1 MSEKID
7 RHKEKLNKAIGLEI
21 TAMFEKILDYAEVAV
36 PNQEQYKKLRSKVLR
51 VGNNCIRNIS
61 KEIQSRYNVKYEPPA
76 ETVIEIV
83 KSSFADKG

>member
-1 MSEKID
+1 MVERID
-7 RHKEKLNKAIGLEI
+7 RHKEKLNRAIADEI

-61 KEIQSRYNVKYEPPA
+61 KEIQSRYSVKYEAPA
-76 ETVIEIV
+76 ETIIEVV
-83 KSSFADKG
+83 KSSCAAKE

>member
-1 MSEKID
+1 MAERVDK
-7 RHKEKLNKAIGLEI
+7 HKEKLNRAIADEI

-61 KEIQSRYNVKYEPPA
+61 KEIQSRYAVKYEPPA
-76 ETVIEIV
+76 ETIIEVV
-83 KSSFADKG
+83 KSSCAAKE